1 MDNLQ
6 FTKEEF
12 DYIEL
17 DYINENVCDST
28 NTIYAYAK
36 YPNMPKLLP
45 NTYTISC
52 ENLPLG
58 SYSLKGKN
66 IDLHFNTKYM
76 LAYGNNK
83 FMDIRYPESDVFNII
98 IRKPCNR
105 ILLQVKK
112 CKYNDIERIVKDLR
126 KQAILNQKQL
136 KQDSNLSL

>member
-1 MDNLQ
+1 MIKDY
-6 FTKEEF
+6 EF
-12 DYIEL
+12 EIDYIEE
-17 DYINENVCDST
+17 DIF
-28 NTIYAYAK
+28 NTSHDIYAYAK

-45 NTYTISC
+45 NTYTIAC

-83 FMDIRYPESDVFNII
+83 FMDIRYPEFDVFDLII
-98 IRKPCNR
+98 KKPCNR

-126 KQAILNQKQL
+126 KQAILNKHKLEQ
-136 KQDSNLSL
+136 QDNLGL